1 MLCLDVALRSTR
13 IGNSWRI
20 MRTCRSSIVVIRIVV
35 IIIIILVNTRIY
47 VASAW
52 TIERLPLVKF
62 GRGDRGHL
70 VSNALARV
78 ENEGFQGLID
88 TFEGADREKSNAVH
102 TTDRIANGKI
112 CRGEVFSGYPCLIAN
127 N

>member
-20 MRTCRSSIVVIRIVV
+20 MRTWRSIGVIRIV
-35 IIIIILVNTRIY
+35 IIIILVNTRIY

-70 VSNALARV
+70 ALM
-78 ENEGFQGLID
+78 
-88 TFEGADREKSNAVH
+88 
-102 TTDRIANGKI
+102 
-112 CRGEVFSGYPCLIAN
+112 SGIFV
-127 N
+127 